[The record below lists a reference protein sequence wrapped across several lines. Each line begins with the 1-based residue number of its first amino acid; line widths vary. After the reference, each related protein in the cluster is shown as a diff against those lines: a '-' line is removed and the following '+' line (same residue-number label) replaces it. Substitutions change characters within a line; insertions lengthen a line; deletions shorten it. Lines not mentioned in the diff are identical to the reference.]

1 MHTGTYFCVGDMCI
15 CWVSCVVQGEFCS
28 GSKFSH
34 QVEIRQ
40 RRRPV
45 HRDSCIFAR
54 NWISLFPVSQ
64 AKSSGQVSFTL
75 HPSPFTQE
83 VIRLLFTFKKTSLW
97 NYLLWRALSIHIA
110 WRTKTFCKW
119 PYGWFAVSRHQKW
132 NSYPFNIL
140 SQETGIWT
148 MIVTEITSPRFRSV
162 RFFIRALLGKLFHQN
177 LLELCME
184 TPCWCPS
191 KVTETSVIEFCH
203 EIDMLL
209 LYSSGTSKL
218 ILLLEQ
224 ELFSL
229 PKREQNASFALLESL
244 IGLPF

>member
-1 MHTGTYFCVGDMCI
+1 MHTSTYFCVGVMCI
-15 CWVSCVVQGEFCS
+15 CWVSCVIQGEYCS

-34 QVEIRQ
+34 SQVEIRQ

-54 NWISLFPVSQ
+54 NLISLFPVSQ
-64 AKSSGQVSFTL
+64 AKSSGQVSHTL
-75 HPSPFTQE
+75 Y
-83 VIRLLFTFKKTSLW
+83 LW

-203 EIDMLL
+203 EIEMLL